1 MVAAAHPTTASES
14 LAERY
19 RRIRAYSRQLCEG
32 LEVEDT
38 VVQTM
43 PDVSPTK
50 WHLGHTTWAFETFVL
65 KAFADDHKPFVDAY
79 AVLFNSYYNGV
90 GPQWD
95 RPRRGVLAR
104 PTLREVWAYRDA
116 VDAQMN
122 ALLTSAR
129 ADDDD
134 VRGAVEIALQH
145 EQQHQELMLTDLKHV
160 LASNPL
166 APVYRDATRAP
177 AQHPIVMEPVA
188 LPGGLVEIG
197 AAGDGF
203 SYDNERPRHRTFLE
217 DFKLAPDLVTAGDY
231 RAFID
236 AGGYDR
242 PELWL
247 DDGWQWVRQSG
258 TRAPLYWTLDAG
270 QWFET
275 RLTGKQP
282 VDDDAPVCHVSFY
295 EADAYARFVGA
306 RLPTEAEWEHASRV
320 VALGPEHGTFADEGF
335 VHPQGRTAP
344 LGAGQVRDLFGEVWE
359 WTQSAYH
366 PYPRFVPYEGSL
378 AEYNGKFMNNQ
389 RVLRGGSVATHRD
402 HIRPSYRNFFQ
413 PEKRW
418 QFCGFR
424 LAWDG

>member
-1 MVAAAHPTTASES
+1 MSDAAAPPTPVS

-19 RRIRAYSRQLCEG
+19 RRVRALSRQLCEG

-65 KAFADDHKPFVDAY
+65 KAFVDGYELVIDAY
-79 AVLFNSYYNGV
+79 AMLFNSYYNGV

-104 PTLREVWAYRDA
+104 PTLHEVWAYRRA
-116 VDAQMN
+116 VDERME
-122 ALLTSAR
+122 ALLNSAR
-129 ADDDD
+129 ADDDA
-134 VRGAVEIALQH
+134 VRDAVEIALQH

-166 APVYRDATRAP
+166 APVYRQAKTP
-177 AQHPIVMEPVA
+177 AARHPKKTSPLAIA
-188 LPGGLVEIG
+188 GGLVEIG
-197 AAGDGF
+197 AMRDGF
-203 SYDNERPRHRTFLE
+203 SYDNERPRHRVYLE
-217 DFKLAPDLVTAGDY
+217 DYALAPDLVSSGEFL
-231 RAFID
+231 AFID
-236 AGGYDR
+236 AGGYER

-247 DDGWQWVRQSG
+247 DDGWQWLQQSG
-258 TRAPLYWTLDAG
+258 TCAPLYWAIDDG
-270 QWFET
+270 HVIET
-275 RLTGKQP
+275 RLSGKQP
-282 VDDDAPVCHVSFY
+282 VDEDAPVCHVSFY

-306 RLPTEAEWEHASRV
+306 RLPTEAEWEHASRTL
-320 VALGPEHGTFADEGF
+320 ALGPDQGSFVDDGH
-335 VHPQGRTAP
+335 VHPQGRTHAVTE
-344 LGAGQVRDLFGEVWE
+344 GALRDAFGEVWE

-366 PYPRFVPYEGSL
+366 PYPRFRPYEGSL
-378 AEYNGKFMNNQ
+378 AEYNGKFMNGQ
-389 RVLRGGSVATHRD
+389 RVLRGGSVATSRD

-418 QFCGFR
+418 QFSGFR
-424 LAWDG
+424 LAWDA